1 MLHQKQQQEL
11 KHHYKRQM
19 ILNPNH
25 KINPVQVPSKEMGVP
40 PGSYGR
46 YADEM
51 ARKVF
56 TRIYLLFI
64 THLPGHLFDV
74 LFIYYKFIISHQV
87 VYLSRFFV
95 CGNKTIK

>member
-19 ILNPNH
+19 ILNLNH

-64 THLPGHLFDV
+64 THLPPGIYLMFYLFT
-74 LFIYYKFIISHQV
+74 IN
-87 VYLSRFFV
+87 LSLAT
-95 CGNKTIK
+95 K